1 MFEVP
6 AGGRRFRA
14 LELLVKQKRL
24 AKVAP
29 VPCVVRDRDGA
40 ILPEEVSLAEN
51 IERAPLHPLDQFR
64 AFHDM
69 LTKGMTEEEIAA
81 AFFVPVNVVKQ
92 RLRLATVSPVLHDVY
107 ADDGMTLEQLM
118 AFTVSEDQERQTQV
132 WDAIKDAWSKEPYQ
146 IRRMLTETTV
156 RASDKRAVFLGIEA
170 YEAAGGT
177 VMRDLFQADDG
188 GWLQDVGL
196 LDRLV
201 ADKLKAEAEVIAAE
215 GWKWIE
221 VAVSFPY
228 DAVRGLHEVSGTPID
243 LSAEEQ
249 ATIEALTAEQVRL
262 EAEYQDA
269 DELPDEVD
277 ERMGEIETALAAFD
291 DRPEHFDPADIA
303 IAGVFVSIDANG
315 SLSVDRG
322 FVRPEDVPQVRTDGE
337 EVSETDIESAG
348 TPSPSVQRAVITIGG
363 QPAESDDDDEDDGI
377 KPLPERLI
385 VELTAYR
392 TLALRNAVAEDPHI
406 AMTAL
411 LHKLVSDNFMTRMY
425 TGAMEA
431 GVKHIFFPV
440 QDEAL
445 KDSPSARAVQERHDA
460 WASDIPKDDDALWDW
475 LAGLNDAS
483 RMALLAHCVSY
494 GVNALYER
502 PKALFRKAASPAAR
516 FPALSKIAGLL
527 PTHTRRS
534 EESQALQQFSTP
546 VPLGLAAVAA
556 ASIAAGDIVLEPSA
570 GTGLLAILSEISGG
584 TLLLNELAET
594 RADLLAALFPAVA
607 VTRFDAAQIDD
618 HLAPG
623 AVPSVVLMNPPFSA
637 MANVSGR
644 MADAAYRHVSSALA
658 RLADGGRLVV
668 ITGANFSPDHPA
680 WAAAFVRLQERG
692 RIVFTAAVDG
702 SVYSKHGTT
711 IDTRLTVIDKVP
723 ADDRAAFPPSPG
735 IAPDVDTLLSW
746 ITTQVP
752 PRPTAALPPAAALA
766 PSATPSTVRGYRART
781 TVARPAA
788 PASIEPEGVEL
799 AYETVDWTPAEDG
812 RITDAIYEE
821 YGLQA
826 IRIPGAQTHPTKLV
840 QSVAM
845 ASVAPPRP
853 SYRPRLPANIV
864 TDGLLSDAQL
874 ETIIYAGEAHSD
886 FLAGSWTLDETFDV
900 VSSAPDDAPNAVRF
914 RRGFMLGDGTGAGK
928 GRQSAGIILDNW
940 MQGRR
945 KAVWISKS
953 DKLLEDAQR
962 DWSALGMERLLVTPL
977 SRFPQGK
984 DITLSQA
991 VLFTTYAT
999 LPAHVGGITTG
1010 STAAMLWR
1018 ESIERAF

>member
-1 MFEVP
+1 MATAVQKIILSSSRDIPFNKLVLSQSNVRRVKAGVSIEDLAASIARRGLIQSLSVFPVVDAEGNETGMFEVP

-51 IERAPLHPLDQFR
+51 IERAALHPLDQFR

-69 LTKGMTEEEIAA
+69 LIKGMTEEEIAA
-81 AFFVPVNVVKQ
+81 AFFVPLNVVKQ

-118 AFTVSEDQERQTQV
+118 AFTVSQDHERQSQV

-228 DAVRGLHEVSGTPID
+228 DAVRGLHEVSGTPVD

-249 ATIEALTAEQVRL
+249 ATIEALTTEQVRL
-262 EAEYQDA
+262 EAEYQAA
-269 DELPDEVD
+269 DELPDEID

-291 DRPEHFDPADIA
+291 DRQEHFDPADIA

-337 EVSETDIESAG
+337 EGSEKEIESDG
-348 TPSPSVQRAVITIGG
+348 TASPSVQRAVITIGG
-363 QPAESDDDDEDDGI
+363 QPVEPEDDEDDSI
-377 KPLPERLI
+377 KPLPERLVI
-385 VELTAYR
+385 ELTAYR
-392 TLALRNAVAEDPHI
+392 TLALRNAVAENPHI

-440 QDEAL
+440 QDETL

-460 WASDIPKDDDALWDW
+460 WAADIPKDDDALWDW
-475 LAGLNDAS
+475 LAGLDDAS

-502 PKALFRKAASPAAR
+502 PNP
-516 FPALSKIAGLL
+516 
-527 PTHTRRS
+527 H
-534 EESQALQQFSTP
+534 
-546 VPLGLAAVAA
+546 
-556 ASIAAGDIVLEPSA
+556 SA
-570 GTGLLAILSEISGG
+570 GGVSQHTLDMRLAQADRLTRATGLDLVEAGWRPTFGNYLNRVTKPRILEAVRECAGERAA
-584 TLLLNELAET
+584 ELIGHLKKGDMAKEAE
-594 RADLLAALFPAVA
+594 RLLADSGWLPEPLRLVDGDPAP
-607 VTRFDAAQIDD
+607 D
-618 HLAPG
+618 
-623 AVPSVVLMNPPFSA
+623 
-637 MANVSGR
+637 
-644 MADAAYRHVSSALA
+644 
-658 RLADGGRLVV
+658 ADG
-668 ITGANFSPDHPA
+668 
-680 WAAAFVRLQERG
+680 
-692 RIVFTAAVDG
+692 DG
-702 SVYSKHGTT
+702 KTE
-711 IDTRLTVIDKVP
+711 D
-723 ADDRAAFPPSPG
+723 
-735 IAPDVDTLLSW
+735 
-746 ITTQVP
+746 
-752 PRPTAALPPAAALA
+752 AALPDFL
-766 PSATPSTVRGYRART
+766 SADDES
-781 TVARPAA
+781 
-788 PASIEPEGVEL
+788 E
-799 AYETVDWTPAEDG
+799 
-812 RITDAIYEE
+812 
-821 YGLQA
+821 
-826 IRIPGAQTHPTKLV
+826 
-840 QSVAM
+840 
-845 ASVAPPRP
+845 
-853 SYRPRLPANIV
+853 LPA
-864 TDGLLSDAQL
+864 DGED
-874 ETIIYAGEAHSD
+874 
-886 FLAGSWTLDETFDV
+886 DE
-900 VSSAPDDAPNAVRF
+900 
-914 RRGFMLGDGTGAGK
+914 RRL
-928 GRQSAGIILDNW
+928 I
-940 MQGRR
+940 
-945 KAVWISKS
+945 
-953 DKLLEDAQR
+953 
-962 DWSALGMERLLVTPL
+962 
-977 SRFPQGK
+977 
-984 DITLSQA
+984 
-991 VLFTTYAT
+991 
-999 LPAHVGGITTG
+999 
-1010 STAAMLWR
+1010 AA
-1018 ESIERAF
+1018 E